1 MTRETSH
8 QSSSSTPETPEESP
22 TPACGMSSATARL
35 RLVDD
40 SPIRRVPGQS
50 RSLRP
55 GAVGLNHADRDE
67 SRRNL
72 FLSTNHSKSKMAS
85 PLKSSHT
92 EISDVEFSPNLPP
105 TALLGNGSPAPPPQ
119 PLFPSSRSLKSQ
131 DAMNPAPLFGDG
143 SKISKL
149 STSHPR
155 RARAGSLA
163 GTGERPPTLAQ
174 TSGLIQK
181 KAISLDHIHST
192 STDGDAL
199 FGSNSHINT
208 HVRKTR
214 PASTFG
220 NSSLEGKASGGSHE
234 GRAHKRINSTDRPTT
249 SMSRSFGAK
258 SLALSSAQHLGP
270 LPDFSYS
277 NSSLSSLSTAN
288 LTPPAT
294 TFSPAEPPIFENVKP
309 LQEVFEQQE
318 ERSVMHKYKPRDS
331 GISMGDGSS
340 SSRPTS
346 LVVPPSVMK
355 PGDGHSQQSTV
366 PKRPSSM
373 GDETP
378 GVGPMMESGWPGNP
392 SSAFGFLGESGVGLG
407 IGAHSPADA
416 KPAMPGTPVKKQ
428 AFKGGMGHSASQPTL
443 SSGSFNGD
451 VEMSGP
457 LENSNKTNLPP
468 QFQPKPKG
476 NIPPPSTKKPPPS
489 VMKRRP
495 GTAEL
500 PRLTF
505 TTSSSPMATEDEQSP
520 TIRNSGSTGQKPKPL
535 TLVGKPGGT
544 TDRLCVPVC
553 ESEEEDGTPTKSE
566 EAKDALAG

>member
-1 MTRETSH
+1 MGTN
-8 QSSSSTPETPEESP
+8 
-22 TPACGMSSATARL
+22 PAE
-35 RLVDD
+35 
-40 SPIRRVPGQS
+40 
-50 RSLRP
+50 
-55 GAVGLNHADRDE
+55 RDE

-72 FLSTNHSKSKMAS
+72 FLPAGSSKSKMTS
-85 PLKSSHT
+85 PLKNSHT
-92 EISDVEFSPNLPP
+92 EMSDEEFSPTLPP
-105 TALLGNGSPAPPPQ
+105 TPLLGNGSPAPPPQ

-131 DAMNPAPLFGDG
+131 DGTCPAPLFGDG
-143 SKISKL
+143 SNISKL
-149 STSHPR
+149 STSHPL
-155 RARAGSLA
+155 RARAGTLT

-174 TSGLIQK
+174 TSSLIQK

-220 NSSLEGKASGGSHE
+220 SSGLEGKAPGGSHE
-234 GRAHKRINSTDRPTT
+234 GRAHKRINSADRTTT

-258 SLALSSAQHLGP
+258 SLALSSTPHLGP

-309 LQEVFEQQE
+309 LQEVFQQQE
-318 ERSVMHKYKPRDS
+318 ERSVTHKYKPRDS
-331 GISMGDGSS
+331 GISMGDDSS

-346 LVVPPSVMK
+346 LVVPPSVVK
-355 PGDGHSQQSTV
+355 PGHGHPQQSTMH
-366 PKRPSSM
+366 KRPSSM
-373 GDETP
+373 GNETP
-378 GVGPMMESGWPGNP
+378 GVGPIVESGWPYNP
-392 SSAFGFLGESGVGLG
+392 PSAFGFLGESGVGLG
-407 IGAHSPADA
+407 IGVHSAADV

-428 AFKGGMGHSASQPTL
+428 AFKSGVGHSVSQPTL

-457 LENSNKTNLPP
+457 LEDSNKTNLP
-468 QFQPKPKG
+468 QFQPKPKCTM
-476 NIPPPSTKKPPPS
+476 PPPSTKKPPPS

-495 GTAEL
+495 GAAEL
-500 PRLTF
+500 PRLTL
-505 TTSSSPMATEDEQSP
+505 TASSSPMATEDEQSP
-520 TIRNSGSTGQKPKPL
+520 TVRNGNSTGQKLKSL
-535 TLVGKPGGT
+535 TMAEKANST
-544 TDRLCVPVC
+544 SDRLSVPGAENIVC
-553 ESEEEDGTPTKSE
+553 ESEEEDGTPTKGKE
-566 EAKDALAG
+566 TMGALAG